1 MSSFGPHLVAGISV
15 GVVSSGIFGIYQY
28 PEVSVLTLLPFVG
41 GVCGAL
47 TPDMDIKSHSSM
59 FMYLLYAVGAVYLFF
74 FAGEPFWGFLLLLYS
89 IVPQFFSHRGFIHS
103 GLFGLV
109 SALGVFAAFYCNFG
123 EFGLCV
129 AVACGYYAGFLSHVL
144 LDEV

>member
-1 MSSFGPHLVAGISV
+1 MSSFGPHLVAGVSV
-15 GVVSSGIFGIYQY
+15 GLVSTGILGIHQY
-28 PEVSVLTLLPFVG
+28 PDFSALTLLPFVG

-47 TPDMDIKSHSSM
+47 TPDMDIKSRSSVL
-59 FMYLLYAVGAVYLFF
+59 MYMLYAVGSVYLFF

-89 IVPQFFSHRGFIHS
+89 VVPQFFSHRGFIHS

-109 SALGVFAAFYCNFG
+109 SALGVFAALYCNSSD
-123 EFGLCV
+123 FGLCL
-129 AVACGYYAGFLSHVL
+129 AVSGGYCAGFLSHVL